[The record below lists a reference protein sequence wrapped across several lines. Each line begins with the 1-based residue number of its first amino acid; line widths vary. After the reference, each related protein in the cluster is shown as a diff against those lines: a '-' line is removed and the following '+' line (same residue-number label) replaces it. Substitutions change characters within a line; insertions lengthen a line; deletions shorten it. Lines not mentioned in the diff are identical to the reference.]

1 MNIFQTNALLAKSF
15 PKPPLNILVT
25 GGAGFLG
32 SHLCEYLAA
41 RGHNIFV
48 LDNFHTG
55 RMENLTV
62 LANCGRLT
70 VIEHDIVSKIP
81 DHLPRFD
88 EIYNLACPA
97 SPPRYQEDPVKTSM
111 INALGS
117 WNVLQ
122 LAQRDNAR
130 VFQASTSEVYGDP
143 LIHPQSEKYLGNVN
157 TVGPRSCYDEGK
169 RFAETLF
176 NDYAKHR
183 GLTVRIA
190 RIFNTYGPRMQVDD
204 GRVISNFIVQ
214 ALMNEPITI
223 YGDGTQTRSFC
234 FVSDLI
240 RGFDLL
246 MHSEAEVPGPVNL
259 GNPSEATILDLA
271 SKIIQMIGSRSKL
284 ILLPLPADD
293 PRRRRPDI
301 SMAKAQLNWTPV
313 VSLHKGLEMSIDY
326 FERMLKAQSINRAMA
341 RAV

>member
-1 MNIFQTNALLAKSF
+1 MDVFQANALLAKSF
-15 PKPPLNILVT
+15 PKPALDILVT

-32 SHLCEYLAA
+32 SHLCEYFASK
-41 RGHNIFV
+41 GHNIIA

-55 RMENLTV
+55 RMENLTA
-62 LANCGRLT
+62 LGNGNQLT
-70 VIEHDIVSKIP
+70 LIEHDIVNNIP

-97 SPPRYQEDPVKTSM
+97 SPPRYQEDPIKTSM
-111 INALGS
+111 INAIGS

-122 LAQRDNAR
+122 RAQRDNAR

-143 LIHPQSEKYLGNVN
+143 LIHPQSEKYHGNVN

-176 NDYAKHR
+176 SDYATHR

-190 RIFNTYGPRMQVDD
+190 RIFNTYGPRMQIDD

-214 ALMNEPITI
+214 ALMNESITI
-223 YGDGTQTRSFC
+223 YGDGSQTRSFC

-240 RGFDLL
+240 RGIDLL
-246 MHSEAEVPGPVNL
+246 MHSEGEVQGPVNL
-259 GNPSEATILDLA
+259 GNPAEATILDLA
-271 SKIIQMIGSRSKL
+271 CKIIQMTGSRSKL
-284 ILLPLPADD
+284 IMMPLPTDD

-301 SMAKAQLNWTPV
+301 SMAEAQLNWTPV
-313 VSLHKGLEMSIDY
+313 VSLHEGLEVSISY
-326 FERMLKAQSINRAMA
+326 FEKMLKAQSTSRPMA